1 MSAQTLLI
9 EPRWSQTWKLEEPRG
24 SVAAAANADSLKRK
38 PQDLPIWVFVSSE
51 GERVVSALP
60 VSVEVRE
67 EGPDEDCGSWAYVFS
82 CPKLHV
88 FSSASSYRDAENA
101 FHDQVVHFFHAYKG
115 VRNEDL
121 DEGAASVKALYDK
134 YFKESPQPV

>member
-1 MSAQTLLI
+1 MSAQQTLLI

-24 SVAAAANADSLKRK
+24 TAAAANADSVNRK

-51 GERVVSALP
+51 GERVVSSLP

-67 EGPDEDCGSWAYVFS
+67 EGPDEDCGVWAYVFS

-88 FSSASSYRDAENA
+88 FSSAISYRDAESA
-101 FHDQVVHFFHAYKG
+101 FHDQVVHFFHSYKNA
-115 VRNEDL
+115 RTEEL
-121 DEGAASVKALYDK
+121 DEAAAAIKSIYDR
-134 YFKESPQPV
+134 YFKESDRAA